1 MSGLR
6 RVSYAPGMQGARQ
19 HAIGVLLAR
28 GRWGFGDLVRA
39 ARTRFSIAALLLVMT
54 VSPTLAASPDDISA
68 CKLPAATGWH
78 DEGHDT
84 DFDVFLRPTGLLRA
98 VMLFV
103 DFPNARASQAPTGW
117 RQTDPYSEWLAPA
130 ATWLRTASYGKARL
144 SITPVDTWYRMSRR
158 DFAYGV
164 DRGMTFDKH
173 VEFMAEAVAL
183 ADDDVDFS
191 QYQIVYVVTPKNASG
206 ISNSPGFID
215 PSDGRILADGVAI
228 THGATLGQ
236 NIWEWGDFGYRVL
249 AHETGHIF
257 GLPDLYAFDGGEV
270 HRFVGGWNL
279 MGTLNGSAPDLF
291 AWEKWKLGWISDAQV
306 VCVVESGTQR
316 IRLTAVE
323 RSDGTKLVVVPTGPT
338 AAYVIESRRAL
349 GTDADAC
356 STGVLIYR
364 VDSTVA
370 TGFGPVRV
378 VDATPNKQA
387 DPPCTDLEV
396 ATFGMGGP
404 SGFRQADIGLTVR
417 VLRSSDPTDLIFVS
431 RR

>member
-1 MSGLR
+1 M
-6 RVSYAPGMQGARQ
+6 
-19 HAIGVLLAR
+19 VLLA
-28 GRWGFGDLVRA
+28 L
-39 ARTRFSIAALLLVMT
+39 T
-54 VSPTLAASPDDISA
+54 VSPALAATPTGEVSA
-68 CKLPAATGWH
+68 CKLPATTGWH

-84 DFDVFLRPTGLLRA
+84 DFDVVLRPTGLLRA

-103 DFPNARASQAPTGW
+103 DFSNARATQAPVGW
-117 RQTDPYSEWLAPA
+117 RKTGPYSEWLAPA
-130 ATWLRTASYGKARL
+130 ATWLRTASYGKVRL

-158 DFAYGV
+158 DLAYGV
-164 DRGMTFDKH
+164 DRGMTFEEH
-173 VEFMAEAVAL
+173 VKFMAEAVAL

-191 QYQIVYVVTPKNASG
+191 RYQIVYVVTPKNALG
-206 ISNSPGFID
+206 ISNSPAFID
-215 PSDGRILADGVAI
+215 PSDQRILADGVAI
-228 THGATLGQ
+228 THGATFGQ

-249 AHETGHIF
+249 AHETGHLF
-257 GLPDLYAFDGGEV
+257 GLPDLYAFDGGDV
-270 HRFVGGWNL
+270 HRYVGGWDL
-279 MGTLNGSAPDLF
+279 MGTLNGSAPDVF
-291 AWEKWKLGWISDAQV
+291 AWEKWKLGWISDDQV
-306 VCVVESGTQR
+306 VCVVEAGTQR

-364 VDSTVA
+364 VDSTVP

-378 VDATPNKQA
+378 VDATRNQEA

-404 SGFRQADIGLTVR
+404 SGFRQADMGLTVR
-417 VLRSSDPTDLIFVS
+417 VLHQTATDDLIYVTL

>member
-1 MSGLR
+1 
-6 RVSYAPGMQGARQ
+6 
-19 HAIGVLLAR
+19 
-28 GRWGFGDLVRA
+28 
-39 ARTRFSIAALLLVMT
+39 
-54 VSPTLAASPDDISA
+54 
-68 CKLPAATGWH
+68 
-78 DEGHDT
+78 
-84 DFDVFLRPTGLLRA
+84 
-98 VMLFV
+98 MLFV
-103 DFPNARASQAPTGW
+103 DFPHARASEAPAGW
-117 RQTDPYSEWLAPA
+117 RKTGPYSEWLAPA
-130 ATWLRTASYGKARL
+130 ATWLRTASYGKVRL
-144 SITPVDTWYRMSRR
+144 SITPVDSWYRMSRR
-158 DFAYGV
+158 DLAYGV
-164 DRGMTFDKH
+164 DRGMTFDEH

-191 QYQIVYVVTPKNASG
+191 QYQIVYVVTPKNALG

-215 PSDGRILADGVAI
+215 ASDGRILADGVAI

-270 HRFVGGWNL
+270 HRFVGGWDL

-291 AWEKWKLGWISDAQV
+291 AWEKWKLGWISDDQV
-306 VCVVESGTQR
+306 VCVVEAGTQR

-323 RSDGTKLVVVPTGPT
+323 RRHDTKLVVVPTGPT
-338 AAYVIESRRAL
+338 AAYVIETRRAL

-364 VDSTVA
+364 VDSTIA

-378 VDATPNKQA
+378 VDATPNQEA

-396 ATFGMGGP
+396 ATFGMSGP
-404 SGFRQADIGLTVR
+404 SRFRQADIGLTVR
-417 VLRSSDPTDLIFVS
+417 VLRSTDTTDLIFVTI
-431 RR
+431 RP